1 VLWVLNFEG
10 DARLF
15 AATGEGEEK
24 ISSFSTGID
33 LGLGWVGLS
42 FALLDGELDNP
53 PDGTRRKG
61 DLLTYS
67 FRARPFNPILCR
79 GTRFPDRIS
88 GLSFSLLPETI
99 LSPDTLLSEL
109 DGAGLVRSA
118 DTLLVPVDDLPPL
131 ADLDAERD
139 FAVAEIPSPILAFG
153 VDATPTAEVGASPIP
168 LLPALSW
175 ITLSSAEFSP
185 GVALDCLNIEL
196 ETSEFLVTCLKLELV
211 LLGDASNPGDSPSDI
226 PGDFSG
232 DPSRLAI
239 FRGDHP
245 CAEELIIEFRA
256 AFAGL

>member
-1 VLWVLNFEG
+1 LWVLNFEG
-10 DARLF
+10 EARLF
-15 AATGEGEEK
+15 AATGEGDEK

-33 LGLGWVGLS
+33 FGLGCVGLS
-42 FALLDGELDNP
+42 FALLDGEPDNP

-67 FRARPFNPILCR
+67 FRARPFKPILWR

-88 GLSFSLLPETI
+88 GLSFSLLPETT
-99 LSPDTLLSEL
+99 LSPDILLSEL
-109 DGAGLVRSA
+109 GGVGFVRSA
-118 DTLLVPVDDLPPL
+118 DTFLVVPEEDLPPL
-131 ADLDAERD
+131 ADLDVERD

-153 VDATPTAEVGASPIP
+153 VDATPEAEAGASPIP

-185 GVALDCLNIEL
+185 GVALDCLKIEL
-196 ETSEFLVTCLKLELV
+196 ETSEFFVTCLKLELV

-226 PGDFSG
+226 PGDLSG

-239 FRGDHP
+239 FKGDHP

-256 AFAGL
+256 ALAGL